1 MRIQSGET
9 LRALIKQRG
18 LNQSSLAAAAGCS
31 ASFIH
36 ALCAGA
42 KSSCSET
49 LAARIAVILQV
60 PTEVIFDP
68 TDSYLSGRTS
78 NTEGMTA

>member
-42 KSSCSET
+42 KTSCSET
-49 LAARIAVILQV
+49 LADRIAVILQV
-60 PTEVIFDP
+60 PTAVVFDP
-68 TDSYLSGRTS
+68 TASQLAGQIS
-78 NTEGMTA
+78 NHKGMTA

>member
-1 MRIQSGET
+1 MRLQSGET

-36 ALCAGA
+36 ALCVGA
-42 KSSCSET
+42 KVSCSET
-49 LAARIAVILQV
+49 LGSRIAVILQV
-60 PTEVIFDP
+60 PAEVIFDP
-68 TDSYLSGRTS
+68 AESLDGVRTV
-78 NTEGMTA
+78 NPAGMIA